1 MSVKDPA
8 IPRAAMGEAE
18 RRWRSQLA
26 QLVAQHGFIH
36 GSLLERQRVCGQ
48 PTCRCTR
55 GHKHRAVYLMLIK
68 KGRTR
73 QLYVPK
79 IFEESV
85 RQWVRNFHTIRELMD
100 QVSDRYW
107 EKVQKRQ
114 G

>member
-1 MSVKDPA
+1 MSEP
-8 IPRAAMGEAE
+8 E

-26 QLVAQHGFIH
+26 QIVAQQGFIH
-36 GSLLERQRVCGQ
+36 GSLLERQRVCGK

-55 GHKHRAVYLMLIK
+55 GHKHRAVYLMLVQ
-68 KGRTR
+68 KGHTR

-79 IFEESV
+79 RFEESV
-85 RQWVRNFHTIRELMD
+85 RQWVRTFHTLRELMD
-100 QVSDRYW
+100 QVSDVYW